1 MDCSRG
7 WCMGNMDHKEVVAI
21 QAIQC
26 WKVHLDRLD
35 CLLVVV
41 LVVVIPLFESV
52 TT

>member
-7 WCMGNMDHKEVVAI
+7 WCMGNMDHKEVVAV

-26 WKVHLDRLD
+26 WRVRLD
-35 CLLVVV
+35 CL